1 MKTFREGVRSGIV
14 LCLKLFETH
23 PFLGAAKMLSETA
36 KNIETIIDEDGQ
48 PLPRVENAEKE
59 AEESE

>member
-1 MKTFREGVRSGIV
+1 MKTFREGVRSGIL
-14 LCLKLFETH
+14 LCLKLFEAH

-36 KNIETIIDEDGQ
+36 RNIETIIDEDGQ
-48 PLPRVENAEKE
+48 PLPREENAEKE

>member
-1 MKTFREGVRSGIV
+1 MKTFREGVRSGIL
-14 LCLKLFETH
+14 LCLKLFEAH

-36 KNIETIIDEDGQ
+36 RNIETIIDEDGQ
-48 PLPRVENAEKE
+48 PLPQEEK

>member
-14 LCLKLFETH
+14 LSLKLFENN
-23 PFLGAAKMLSETA
+23 PFMSAAKMLTETA

-48 PLPRVENAEKE
+48 PLPRAENVEKE

>member
-1 MKTFREGVRSGIV
+1 MKTFREGVRSGIL
-14 LCLKLFETH
+14 LCLKLFEAH

-36 KNIETIIDEDGQ
+36 RNIETIIDEDGQ
-48 PLPRVENAEKE
+48 PLPQEGK

>member
-14 LCLKLFETH
+14 LSLKLFENN
-23 PFLGAAKMLSETA
+23 PFMSAAKMLTDTA

-48 PLPRVENAEKE
+48 PLPQEEK